1 MRVMAMTIVMTM
13 VMVMGLVMVRAPTR
27 TMAMVLALA
36 IAAGTMDM
44 IEVKKV
50 RGKVR
55 RARVR
60 SETVRGDIGFVS
72 LPFFF
77 LPE

>member
-1 MRVMAMTIVMTM
+1 
-13 VMVMGLVMVRAPTR
+13 
-27 TMAMVLALA
+27 MAMVLALA